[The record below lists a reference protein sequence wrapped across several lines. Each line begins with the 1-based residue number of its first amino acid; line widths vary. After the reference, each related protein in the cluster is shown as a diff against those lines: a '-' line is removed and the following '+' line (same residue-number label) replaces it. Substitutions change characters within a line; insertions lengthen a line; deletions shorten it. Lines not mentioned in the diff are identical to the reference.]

1 MRRRIGETNLRVE
14 AARGSAALPTVDA
27 KARMMDH
34 VPGGERMHARWTAL
48 SFPSR
53 RAKTVRATLSATP
66 EKYYYVPL
74 PQISR
79 LRVPSSF
86 LASIGRPLRSR
97 HRAGRVVR
105 KWRASHTLEARVGTL
120 VIALA
125 VVLGIVITRI

>member
-1 MRRRIGETNLRVE
+1 
-14 AARGSAALPTVDA
+14 
-27 KARMMDH
+27 MDH

-48 SFPSR
+48 GVPSR
-53 RAKTVRATLSATP
+53 RTKTVRATLSATP

-74 PQISR
+74 PQI
-79 LRVPSSF
+79 VPSSF